1 MAGKIKLAVNWA
13 AACGG
18 CDVAL
23 LDSEERF
30 LDLTAVADV
39 VYWPVAMDF
48 KREDLLAFGPGAIDV
63 GIFNGAIRT
72 SEQEEDARIMR
83 ERCKVLVAFG
93 SCAAFGGVI
102 GLANLH
108 GREDILTT
116 VYEET
121 SSTDNPE
128 HLHPQTTS
136 THRGSELSLPAFQA
150 TVKSLAHVVDVDYVV
165 PGCPP
170 PMEQVLD
177 ALNLIIDYAGGGELP
192 EAGTVLAADKALCDE
207 CERVGTR
214 TGNRIST
221 FNRPHQVLADPE
233 LCFLEQGIVCL
244 GISTRGG
251 CGGKC
256 IGVNMPCRGCF
267 GATAN
272 LFDPG
277 AEALS
282 AIGSV
287 AAEEDEDG
295 LLPGKRLAVVR
306 SIPDLAGTF
315 YRYTLPSATLFR
327 TLHDGQKATAK
338 E

>member
-23 LDSEERF
+23 LDSEDRL

-48 KREDLLAFGPGAIDV
+48 KREDLLAFAPGAIDI

-83 ERCKVLVAFG
+83 SRCKVLVAFG
-93 SCAAFGGVI
+93 ACAAFGGVI
-102 GLANLH
+102 GLGNLH
-108 GREDILTT
+108 GSEDILATA
-116 VYEET
+116 YDET
-121 SSTDNPE
+121 PSTDNPD
-128 HLHPQTTS
+128 HLRPQTS
-136 THRGSELSLPAFQA
+136 TDRGHELTLPAFQA

-170 PMEQVLD
+170 PMEQVLA
-177 ALNLIIDYAGGGELP
+177 ALNLIIEYAGSGELP
-192 EAGTVLAADKALCDE
+192 EAGAVLASEKALCDE
-207 CERVGTR
+207 CERIETR
-214 TGNRIST
+214 TGNRVSA
-221 FNRPHQVLADPE
+221 FNRPHQVMADPG

-256 IGVNMPCRGCF
+256 IDVNMPCRGCF

-287 AAEEDEDG
+287 AALASEDD
-295 LLPGKRLAVVR
+295 LLAGKRLAVVR

-327 TLHDGQKATAK
+327 TLHDGQKATPK